1 MDVGQKVR
9 IIAQSGVA
17 YQWNIPRDAQGTVI
31 CRYRFLRDD
40 RDAPD
45 LLDVR
50 FSTELVVWGASEKA
64 FEAVAQN
71 DQSQNSGEVRH

>member
-1 MDVGQKVR
+1 
-9 IIAQSGVA
+9 
-17 YQWNIPRDAQGTVI
+17 VI

-40 RDAPD
+40 RDAPN

-64 FEAVAQN
+64 FEVVAQN